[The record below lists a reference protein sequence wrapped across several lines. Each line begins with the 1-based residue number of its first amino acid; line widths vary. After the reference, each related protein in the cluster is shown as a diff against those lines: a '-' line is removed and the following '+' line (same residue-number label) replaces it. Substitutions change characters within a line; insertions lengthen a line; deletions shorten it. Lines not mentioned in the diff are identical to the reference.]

1 MIDSITPPQVA
12 MAREAWGDALPEWVE
27 AMARECARTSQN
39 RVAQKMARSAALVSQ
54 VLRRRYPGDMAAV
67 EDVFNG
73 VFRGDR
79 VNCPALGLLPL
90 NECRDWRVKSRK
102 FVNVNAL
109 RVRMYRACAHCPLNQ
124 KEADD
129 A

>member
-1 MIDSITPPQVA
+1 MTGNLLPPQVEI
-12 MAREAWGDALPEWVE
+12 AREAWGEALPEWVE
-27 AMARECARTSQN
+27 AMAYECAKTSQS
-39 RVAQKMARSAALVSQ
+39 RVAQQMGRSGSLVSQ
-54 VLRRRYPGDMAAV
+54 VLRRRYPGDLAAV

-73 VFRGDR
+73 VFRAEC
-79 VNCPALGLLPL
+79 VQCPALGLLPL

-109 RVRMYRACAHCPLNQ
+109 RVRMYRACHHCPLNR
-124 KEADD
+124 KETDD